1 MTKMTSRLQEIL
13 TESKK
18 TYPFKIGIVGAPKDI
33 DVAQLETA
41 LQKFVVEKMSAGK
54 KHHNE
59 KTYWIF
65 PALENPRSY
74 IF

>member
-1 MTKMTSRLQEIL
+1 MTSRLQEIL

-41 LQKFVVEKMSAGK
+41 LQ
-54 KHHNE
+54 N
-59 KTYWIF
+59 
-65 PALENPRSY
+65 L
-74 IF
+74 